1 MPKLNADSNT
11 GGDRLRTHPKER
23 LAPPVQRVALAEAAQ
38 RLRAEAHAGV
48 SGHRQLTLVRR
59 GPVSIILFIFE
70 QGAALKEHKTEGE
83 VTIHVLSGHLRVTTG
98 DDVHSLRAGEF
109 ISLAPGE
116 THAVQAV
123 EETEM
128 LLSICRTPLEP

>member
-1 MPKLNADSNT
+1 MPKPNADSNT
-11 GGDRLRTHPKER
+11 SGDRLRTHPKER
-23 LAPPVQRVALAEAAQ
+23 LAPPVQRVALAEAARQ
-38 RLRAEAHAGV
+38 LRAEPHAGV
-48 SGHRQLTLVRR
+48 GGHRQLTLVRR

-70 QGAALKEHKTEGE
+70 KGAELKEHQTEGE
-83 VTIHVLSGHLRVTTG
+83 VTIHVLSGRLHVTAG
-98 DDVHSLRAGEF
+98 SASHSLRSGEF

-128 LLSICRTPLEP
+128 LLSICRVPHDP